1 MAFRYEYARYMALVE
16 ARIFA
21 LGVQKSHVISVN
33 ALVSTSLVVGM
44 EARRRMDSTP
54 ILVVIMQTL
63 GPTSYIAI
71 DIVADQAIRFEEG
84 LPLVQTLASFKIGSL
99 LDQGLKELL
108 QGFHDHLQLSTKILF
123 LSSPTLILLS
133 LHAYTLKIPSFR
145 AHLKSYQ
152 HPF

>member
-54 ILVVIMQTL
+54 I
-63 GPTSYIAI
+63 
-71 DIVADQAIRFEEG
+71 
-84 LPLVQTLASFKIGSL
+84 
-99 LDQGLKELL
+99 
-108 QGFHDHLQLSTKILF
+108 
-123 LSSPTLILLS
+123 
-133 LHAYTLKIPSFR
+133 
-145 AHLKSYQ
+145 
-152 HPF
+152 